1 MRDRTYATE
10 AVILARKNYGEA
22 DRLLTIF
29 SKHYGKL
36 RVIAKGIRRP
46 TSRKKSAL
54 ELFSHTRLFLAKGR
68 NLDIITDAEIKN
80 NFSSWRK
87 DLTKVGVAYHLTE
100 LVTRLSPE
108 HQEHREVFDLLL
120 GSFAALGDLDYW
132 SLYSF
137 IQSFKIRLLEEL
149 GFLERGKPGPKNLDF
164 YTEGQKLDFYIE
176 DLINGQLKTKRF
188 LKVLK

>member
-1 MRDRTYATE
+1 M
-10 AVILARKNYGEA
+10 ARKNYGEA
-22 DRLLTIF
+22 DRLLTVF

-36 RVIAKGIRRP
+36 RAVAKGIRRP
-46 TSRKKSAL
+46 TSRKKGSL
-54 ELFSHTRLFLAKGR
+54 ELFSYVRLFLAKGR

-87 DLTKVGVAYHLTE
+87 DLTKVGVAYHLSE

-108 HQEHREVFDLLL
+108 HQEHKEVFDLLL
-120 GSFAALGDLDYW
+120 TSFQNLSDIDYW
-132 SLYSF
+132 DLYSF

-149 GFLERGKPGPKNLDF
+149 GFLERSKTEPKN
-164 YTEGQKLDFYIE
+164 LDFYIE

>member
-10 AVILARKNYGEA
+10 AVILGRKNYGEA

-29 SKHYGKL
+29 SKHYGKM
-36 RVIAKGIRRP
+36 RVIAKGVRRP

-54 ELFSHTRLFLAKGR
+54 ELFNHVRLFLAKGK
-68 NLDIITDAEIKN
+68 NLDIVTEAETKN
-80 NFSSWRK
+80 NFPRWRK
-87 DLTKVGVAYHLTE
+87 DLTKVGVCYHLSE

-108 HQEHREVFDLLL
+108 HQEHKEVFDLLL
-120 GSFAALGDLDYW
+120 TSFQALSDLDYW
-132 SLYSF
+132 SLYPF
-137 IQSFKIRLLEEL
+137 IQSFKIRLLEEF
-149 GFLERGKPGPKNLDF
+149 GYLERGKTGPRN
-164 YTEGQKLDFYIE
+164 LDFYIE

>member
-1 MRDRTYATE
+1 M
-10 AVILARKNYGEA
+10 ARKNYGEA
-22 DRLLTIF
+22 DRLLTVF

-46 TSRKKSAL
+46 TSRKKSSL
-54 ELFSHTRLFLAKGR
+54 ELFSHTRLFLAKGKA
-68 NLDIITDAEIKN
+68 LDIITDAEVKH
-80 NFSSWRK
+80 NFSAWRK
-87 DLTKVGVAYHLTE
+87 DLTRVGVAYHLSE

-108 HQEHREVFDLLL
+108 HQEHKEVFELLL
-120 GSFAALGDLDYW
+120 ASFQKLSDIDYW
-132 SLYSF
+132 NLYSF

-164 YTEGQKLDFYIE
+164 YIE
-176 DLINGQLKTKRF
+176 DLINGELRTKRF

>member
-1 MRDRTYATE
+1 MRERTYSTD
-10 AVILARKNYGEA
+10 AVVLARKNYGEA
-22 DRLLTIF
+22 DRLLTVF

-36 RVIAKGIRRP
+36 RVVAKGIRRP
-46 TSRKKSAL
+46 ISRKKGSL
-54 ELFSHTRLFLAKGR
+54 ELFSHVRLFLAKGR

-87 DLTKVGVAYHLTE
+87 DLAKVGVAYHFSE

-108 HQEHREVFDLLL
+108 HQEHKEVFNLLL
-120 GSFAALGDLDYW
+120 ASFGALADINYW
-132 SLYSF
+132 SLYLF

-149 GFLERGKPGPKNLDF
+149 GFLERDKPGPKD
-164 YTEGQKLDFYIE
+164 LDFYIE
-176 DLINGQLKTKRF
+176 DLINGQLRTKRF

>member
-1 MRDRTYATE
+1 MRDRTYSTE
-10 AVILARKNYGEA
+10 VVVLARKNYGEA
-22 DRLLTIF
+22 DRLLTVF

-46 TSRKKSAL
+46 TSRKKSSL

-68 NLDIITDAEIKN
+68 NLDIITDAEVK
-80 NFSSWRK
+80 SSFLGWRK
-87 DLTKVGVAYHLTE
+87 DLTKVGVAYHLAE

-108 HQEHREVFDLLL
+108 RQEHREVFDLLL
-120 GSFAALGDLDYW
+120 GSFAALGNLDYW
-132 SLYSF
+132 SLYPF
-137 IQSFKIRLLEEL
+137 IQSFKVKLLEEL
-149 GFLERGKPGPKNLDF
+149 GYLERGKPEPK
-164 YTEGQKLDFYIE
+164 KLDLYIE

>member
-1 MRDRTYATE
+1 MRDRTYFTE
-10 AVILARKNYGEA
+10 AIVLARKNYGEA
-22 DRLLTIF
+22 DRLLAVF

-54 ELFSHTRLFLAKGR
+54 ELFSHVRLFLAKGK
-68 NLDIITDAEIKN
+68 NLDIVTDAEVKR
-80 NFSSWRK
+80 NFSAWRK
-87 DLTKVGVAYHLTE
+87 DLTKVGVAYHLSE

-108 HQEHREVFDLLL
+108 HQEHKEVFDLLL
-120 GSFAALGDLDYW
+120 ASFQALSDLDYW
-132 SLYSF
+132 SLYPF
-137 IQSFKIRLLEEL
+137 IQSFKVRLLEEL
-149 GFLERGKPGPKNLDF
+149 GFLERGKPEPKN
-164 YTEGQKLDFYIE
+164 LDFYIE